1 MKEYIGKSFIFL
13 TGIAVGAAISW
24 KYAETKY
31 KKIAEEEI
39 ESVKETFENRLK
51 NVKRLED
58 VAKSVIDISEKEKQQ
73 KEVDLKEYTDI
84 IKHAEYGQTDQ
95 ADISK
100 AVKEGKIMADR
111 PYIISPEEFG
121 ENPYYDTISL
131 TYYSDKVLT
140 DEDDIEIED
149 VDGLIGEDSL
159 NHFGEY
165 EDDSVFVRNDELQ
178 TDYEILLD
186 ERAYYDIN
194 HQMED

>member
-1 MKEYIGKSFIFL
+1 MKEYIGKSLIFL

-84 IKHAEYGQTDQ
+84 IKHAEYGQTNQ

-100 AVKEGKIMADR
+100 DVKEGKIMADR

-165 EDDSVFVRNDELQ
+165 EADSVFVRNDELQ

>member
-1 MKEYIGKSFIFL
+1 MKEYIGKSLIFL

-58 VAKSVIDISEKEKQQ
+58 VAKSVIDVSEKEKQQ

-84 IKHAEYGQTDQ
+84 IKHAEYGQTNQ

-100 AVKEGKIMADR
+100 DVKEGKIMADR

>member
-1 MKEYIGKSFIFL
+1 MKEYISKALIFL

-39 ESVKETFENRLK
+39 KSVKETFENRLK

-84 IKHAEYGQTDQ
+84 IKHEEYVQTDQ

-100 AVKEGKIMADR
+100 DVKEGKIMADR

>member
-1 MKEYIGKSFIFL
+1 
-13 TGIAVGAAISW
+13 
-24 KYAETKY
+24 
-31 KKIAEEEI
+31 
-39 ESVKETFENRLK
+39 
-51 NVKRLED
+51 
-58 VAKSVIDISEKEKQQ
+58 
-73 KEVDLKEYTDI
+73 
-84 IKHAEYGQTDQ
+84 
-95 ADISK
+95 
-100 AVKEGKIMADR
+100 MADR

>member
-1 MKEYIGKSFIFL
+1 MKEYIGKSLIFL

-39 ESVKETFENRLK
+39 ESVKETFENRFK

-73 KEVDLKEYTDI
+73 KEVDIKEYTDI
-84 IKHAEYGQTDQ
+84 IKHAEYVQTEQ

-100 AVKEGKIMADR
+100 DVKEGKIMADR

>member
-84 IKHAEYGQTDQ
+84 IKHSEYVQTDQ

-100 AVKEGKIMADR
+100 DVKEGKIMADR

>member
-58 VAKSVIDISEKEKQQ
+58 VAKSVIDVSEKEKQQ

-84 IKHAEYGQTDQ
+84 IKHEEYVQTDQ

-100 AVKEGKIMADR
+100 DVKEGKIMADR